1 MTAALSLDLR
11 ERVISAIGAGA
22 SCRRAAERFGV
33 GAASAI
39 RWHARFRQMGE
50 IASKPMGGDRHSH
63 RVEAH
68 AALILQSYEARPQI
82 FLRELRDLLQQHGAQ
97 GSLSGL
103 SRFFRRHGITR
114 KEGRSTRASKAA
126 RT

>member
-1 MTAALSLDLR
+1 VIAA
-11 ERVISAIGAGA
+11 IKAGA
-22 SCRRAAERFGV
+22 SCRQAAERFGV
-33 GAASAI
+33 GVASAI
-39 RWHARFRQMGE
+39 RWHARFRQVGE
-50 IASKPMGGDRHSH
+50 IASKPMGGERHSH

-82 FLRELRDLLQQHGAQ
+82 FLRELRELLQEHGADV
-97 GSLSGL
+97 SLSGL

-114 KEGRSTRASKAA
+114 KKGRFTRVSKAA